1 MDKTAVAIYL
11 RLSNEDRDKGKLEE
25 SNSISAQRVLLTKQ
39 VEELMQGQK
48 YSITEFCDDGYS
60 GTDFNRPGVQ
70 ALIEAA
76 KNGDVGMIVVKDF
89 SRFGRDYLEVGRYLE
104 YIFPILQIRFV
115 SVNDNY
121 DSSDKFG
128 TTGGMSV
135 ALKNLV
141 YGMYSAD
148 LSKKVRSARDTRV
161 RNGEFVGQFA
171 PYGYMKNPEDKHEL
185 LIDEDVAWV
194 VRRIFRQAADGI
206 SHTEIAR
213 QLNEE
218 GIPTRYMYHQLKGDN
233 FPDKQPHVRIKLWDS
248 TAVKDI
254 ITDEAYLGT
263 MLWNRARCGMDTN
276 KKRVEQPREK
286 WIIVENQHEAL
297 VSKELFQKAN
307 DKIVGRDMSGRTTG
321 RKNIFFICGYCGK
334 SLKLKSRT
342 NDKYYCSSRV
352 QQIKNDCQSIN
363 IAKEELENAVLCQV
377 RGMADM
383 LIEARAVRKKAHK
396 HDRKSTLETT
406 VADSEKEMSRW
417 KDTKLNLYEQYKAG
431 KITREDY
438 MARIEK
444 GRIRMEELEQIKSAA
459 LEELDSLRLQAASEP
474 EEIPDE
480 KLAEF
485 SALESF
491 DKDRLKM
498 LIDKVIVYGADAI
511 EIVWKVGNPFKAEIN
526 A

>member
-1 MDKTAVAIYL
+1 MDKIMIAMYL
-11 RLSNEDRDKGKLEE
+11 RLSNEDSDKTEFEE
-25 SNSISAQRVLLTKQ
+25 SNSISAQRVLLARHIEKI
-39 VEELMQGQK
+39 MQGQP

-76 KNGDVGMIVVKDF
+76 KSESINMIVVKDF
-89 SRFGRDYLEVGRYLE
+89 SRFGRDYLEVGRFLE

-148 LSKKVRSARDTRV
+148 LSKKIRTARDTRV

-185 LIDEDVAWV
+185 LIDENVAWV
-194 VRRIFRQAADGI
+194 VRKIFRMAADGV

-213 QLNEE
+213 RLNEA
-218 GIPTRYMYHQLKGDN
+218 GIATRYMYHKLKGDN
-233 FPDKQPHVRIKLWDS
+233 FPDKQPHVKIKIWDNS
-248 TAVKDI
+248 AIKDI
-254 ITDEAYLGT
+254 ITDETYLGT
-263 MLWNRARCGMDTN
+263 MFWNRAKCGMDTN

-297 VSKELFQKAN
+297 VSRELFQKAN
-307 DKIVGRDMSGRTTG
+307 DNIVGRDMSGRATG
-321 RKNIFFICGYCGK
+321 KKTLFFICGYCGK
-334 SLKLKSRT
+334 GLILRNRK
-342 NDKYYCSSRV
+342 NDKYYCRSRT
-352 QQIKNDCQSIN
+352 QQIENDCQKVN
-363 IAKEELENAVLCQV
+363 VVKEEIESAVLCQV
-377 RGMADM
+377 KEMADM
-383 LIEARAVRKKAHK
+383 MIEARNIRKKAK
-396 HDRKSTLETT
+396 KNDQKTVLETMI
-406 VADSEKEMSRW
+406 VDSSKEIVRW
-417 KDTKLNLYEQYKAG
+417 KDMKVRLYEQYKAG
-431 KITREDY
+431 TITREDY
-438 MARIEK
+438 VAQIEK
-444 GRIRMEELEQIKSAA
+444 GKARMEELEQIRNEAQT
-459 LEELDSLRLQAASEP
+459 ELDSMHTVSET

-480 KLAEF
+480 ELAEL
-485 SALESF
+485 SILESF
-491 DKDRLKM
+491 DKDRLKV

-511 EIVWKVGNPFKAEIN
+511 EIVWKVGNPFNAEI
-526 A
+526 AV